1 MRMTQIEPIRNVAN
15 QLRANWSG
23 YLVQY
28 WVFLVLLALAAIA
41 DMLSTV
47 FFMAID
53 GPEAEGHPVI
63 RLISV
68 VLGPVLGPVVGKLS
82 QVAAAVVLTVYLR
95 RWAIYIFVSVIIL
108 YAWAAVYNVVATP
121 LLLPVH

>member
-1 MRMTQIEPIRNVAN
+1 MTRIQSIQDIPA
-15 QLRANWSG
+15 QLRGNWPG
-23 YLVQY
+23 YLAQY
-28 WVFLVLLALAAIA
+28 WIFLVLLALAAIA

-53 GPEAEGHPVI
+53 GPEAESHPVI

-68 VLGPVLGPVVGKLS
+68 VLGPVLGPVIGKLS

-95 RWAIYIFVSVIIL
+95 RWAIYIFVAVIIL